1 MRYIYNNTSFRD
13 AGLNTGHF
21 TIMLIYDDLQLAPY
35 NCESALSPIGR
46 VARTDSHRP
55 GRNELSLFGSVAKS
69 TNSASRQLA
78 LVCEGFL

>member
-46 VARTDSHRP
+46 SSPRRIDTVRAGMNFHCLD
-55 GRNELSLFGSVAKS
+55 
-69 TNSASRQLA
+69 Q
-78 LVCEGFL
+78 